1 MDTGTALDLDCD
13 VRQAWQRLALVSCMR
28 FPEEDVCMTKVFN
41 GVRMHGA

>member
-1 MDTGTALDLDCD
+1 METGTALDLDCD
-13 VRQAWQRLALVSCMR
+13 VRQAWQGLVSCMR